1 MKRKSKYTFVVEITD
16 TGFSAYSEESPIVT
30 TGKNLTELQHN
41 IQEAL
46 ELASD
51 SKTKSY
57 EIKIDLKQ
65 FFQYYRIINSK
76 FLAERIGMNQT
87 LFSHYVQGRK
97 KPSTKQTNRIL
108 LGINEIGRELSQI
121 KLIND

>member
-1 MKRKSKYTFVVEITD
+1 MKRKSKYTFEVEITE

-51 SKTKSY
+51 SKTNSY
-57 EIKIDLKQ
+57 ELK
-65 FFQYYRIINSK
+65 
-76 FLAERIGMNQT
+76 MN
-87 LFSHYVQGRK
+87 
-97 KPSTKQTNRIL
+97 
-108 LGINEIGRELSQI
+108 
-121 KLIND
+121 